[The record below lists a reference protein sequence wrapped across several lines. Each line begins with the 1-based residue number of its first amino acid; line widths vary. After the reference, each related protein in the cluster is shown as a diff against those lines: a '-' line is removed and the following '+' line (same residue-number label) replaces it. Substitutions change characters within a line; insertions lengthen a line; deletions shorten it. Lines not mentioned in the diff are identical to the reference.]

1 MFAMTADTD
10 GPELIGF
17 PLLLAKDEFDV
28 EDFLAFF
35 VDDLYLLN
43 SILSSSS
50 SSKSTG
56 YALSKSSSSG
66 SEKENA

>member
-1 MFAMTADTD
+1 MVFAMTADTD
-10 GPELIGF
+10 GPELIDF

-43 SILSSSS
+43 
-50 SSKSTG
+50 
-56 YALSKSSSSG
+56 
-66 SEKENA
+66 ERF